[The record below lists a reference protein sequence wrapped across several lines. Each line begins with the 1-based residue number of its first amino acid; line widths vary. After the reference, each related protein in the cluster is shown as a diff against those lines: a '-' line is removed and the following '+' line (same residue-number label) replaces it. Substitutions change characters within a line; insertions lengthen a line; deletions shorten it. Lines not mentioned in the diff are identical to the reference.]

1 MDDSDNFIFNNGFGE
16 PYGTEG
22 GCSILLSGK
31 LGISV
36 HLPQMMVTMMR
47 RDEDD

>member
-22 GCSILLSGK
+22 GGGMLNTTVREVGDLSSLATDDGDN
-31 LGISV
+31 
-36 HLPQMMVTMMR
+36 
-47 RDEDD
+47 DEKR